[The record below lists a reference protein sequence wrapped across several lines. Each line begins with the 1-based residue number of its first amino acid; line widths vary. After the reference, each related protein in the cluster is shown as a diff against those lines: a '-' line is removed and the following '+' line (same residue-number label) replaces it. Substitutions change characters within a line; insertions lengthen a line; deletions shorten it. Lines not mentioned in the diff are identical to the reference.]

1 MGKIQKDNIQ
11 FGSIIAVVAIVA
23 LVVGITL
30 GGLFS
35 KTNTLGGLVHNVQE
49 TFDEGIAVD
58 GTEVIDGSGYFVGA
72 VNGTTGAFSSTLGVT
87 GAATLSST
95 LSAGASTF
103 TGLTKVNQTASSTI
117 QIGST
122 ASGVGTG
129 CLILGDSGGATSTPV
144 YITATGGT
152 ITATT
157 TAPAFCQ

>member
-1 MGKIQKDNIQ
+1 MVKVKNDNIQ
-11 FGSIIAVVAIVA
+11 LGLVIAIVAIVS
-23 LVVGITL
+23 LVIGIAL
-30 GGLFS
+30 GGLFNQTS
-35 KTNTLGGLVHNVQE
+35 FGGLVHNVQE

-72 VNGTTGAFSSTLGVT
+72 VNGTTGAFSSTLEVT

-95 LSAGASTF
+95 LSAVAATF
-103 TGLTKVNQTASSTI
+103 TGLTKVNETASSTI

-144 YITATGGT
+144 YITATGST

-157 TAPAFCQ
+157 TTPDICQ